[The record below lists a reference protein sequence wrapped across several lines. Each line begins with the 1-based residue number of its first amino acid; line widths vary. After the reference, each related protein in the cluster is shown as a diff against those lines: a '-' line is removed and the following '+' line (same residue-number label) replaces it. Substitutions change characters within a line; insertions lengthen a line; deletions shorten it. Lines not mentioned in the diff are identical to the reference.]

1 MKGNKAKVISLVNLK
16 GGVGKTTTAQNL
28 GAELFREGKKVLF
41 IDLDVQM
48 NLSFVLRAS
57 GEYLSIYEVLK
68 GEDIN
73 KAIQRTKQGDLIRGD
88 VRLSTLQEIPT
99 TSLKLAISKVLNEY
113 EYIII
118 DTPPRID
125 NIILNSLVASNE
137 VIIPCNT
144 EVFSLQGIFTE
155 KELIENVRGKDNHD
169 LKINGILITNY
180 EQRGALNKQFKESIE
195 SQAQRIG
202 VKVYRTPIR
211 KNIAIKKAQA
221 LRTNIF
227 EYDSKSNGAEDYREF
242 VEEFKENE

>member
-1 MKGNKAKVISLVNLK
+1 M
-16 GGVGKTTTAQNL
+16 
-28 GAELFREGKKVLF
+28 
-41 IDLDVQM
+41 
-48 NLSFVLRAS
+48 
-57 GEYLSIYEVLK
+57 
-68 GEDIN
+68 
-73 KAIQRTKQGDLIRGD
+73 IRGD